1 MQPESGVTTVAHI
14 IQVAVAPVFL
24 LSAIG
29 AILSVMTNRL
39 SRVVDRG
46 RALEAA
52 PMELQ
57 GPDAAVA
64 EELKALSH
72 RAKLISRS
80 ITLYTTTA
88 LLICAVIVVLFLG
101 AFIHVDTSK
110 VVAWMFIAAM
120 TAFFVGLLYFL
131 REIFI
136 AEASIRIGL
145 SRASAVARDPMR
157 GK

>member
-1 MQPESGVTTVAHI
+1 MQTDTGVTTVAHI

-46 RALEAA
+46 RALEATPMNLQA
-52 PMELQ
+52 P
-57 GPDAAVA
+57 DVAVA
-64 EELKALSH
+64 EELDALSR

-80 ITLYTTTA
+80 ITLYTATA
-88 LLICAVIVVLFLG
+88 LLICAVIIVLFLG
-101 AFIHVDTSK
+101 AFIHVDASK

-120 TAFFVGLLYFL
+120 TAFFIGLLYFL

-136 AEASIRIGL
+136 AEASVRIGL
-145 SRASAVARDPMR
+145 ARASAATR
-157 GK
+157 KK